1 MGAQSPARIRLSRVI
16 GGLSYALD
24 VTEGEPPGH
33 AVRSCVIGM
42 RIADELGLDAATR
55 SHLFYALLMKDAG
68 CTANSAKMA
77 ALFDADD
84 HEAKRTAKRS
94 NWSRAVPAFLW
105 SLRTVAPEGSLR
117 ARAERLKAIKD
128 EGQVTHS
135 LMLARC
141 DRGAEIA
148 LLLGLEPE
156 TADAIRALDEHW
168 DGNGQ
173 PQGLRG
179 EEIPLLARIVCLAQT
194 AEIFH
199 GEGGPA
205 VACAVAARR
214 SGEWFDPDLVAVLHS
229 CRHDTRFWLSLRRA
243 DISMWEPEDRLM
255 TADDA
260 HLDRIATAFAGV
272 IDVKSPWTYRHSDLV
287 AVLATRIAAA
297 LGADEA
303 EVTDLRRAAMLHDIG
318 KLAISNRIL
327 DKAAGLTDAERA
339 QVRQHPLVT
348 ARILERIP
356 GFAHLAPLAA
366 AHHERLDGSG
376 YPHGLRAENLTTPM
390 RVLAVADVFEAMTSA
405 RPYRPGMGVDAA
417 LGILRADAAHARPR
431 GRRRARRR
439 ARHARRRQPAG
450 LTCGPESACGMVS
463 PMRAFTLDEFDSPP
477 RLRDDLP
484 EPSPADDQVLVRV
497 QASSANPVDNAI
509 AAGMLNGMV
518 EHTFPV
524 VLGRD
529 YAGVVE
535 QVGSAVSGYAPGDE
549 VFGMLTH
556 ADPTVQAGTWT
567 DLIALTEA
575 KSIAPQAQPA
585 WPRPTPAR
593 RRSPRSPRSPR
604 STPSGSSNGD
614 TVLIVGATG
623 GVGSFAVQ
631 LAAAAGAS
639 VIAPGLPEDEE
650 YLRGLGVTDLVA
662 REGDVAAAVRERH
675 PDGVDALIELVS
687 YTPDGFDAYAAALKP
702 GGRGASPL
710 GAAGDGEGRA
720 NVGAEPTAENLKR
733 LGGLLEAGTLKV
745 PIQARFAL
753 DQAGEALQALATTAH
768 PGQAGDRDRLAGPEN
783 GLHARPAEA

>member
-1 MGAQSPARIRLSRVI
+1 MGTQDAARIRMSSVI

-77 ALFDADD
+77 ALFGADD

-94 NWSRAVPAFLW
+94 NWSRAVPALLW

-128 EGQVTHS
+128 EGQVTQS

-214 SGEWFDPDLVAVLHS
+214 SGEWFDPELVAVLHS

-243 DISMWEPEDRLM
+243 DVSAWEPEDRLM

-260 HLDRIATAFAGV
+260 HLDRIAKAFAGV

-287 AVLATRIAAA
+287 AVIAARIAGA
-297 LGADEA
+297 LGASEA
-303 EVTDLRRAAMLHDIG
+303 EITDLRRAAMLHDIG
-318 KLAISNRIL
+318 KLAVSNRIL
-327 DKAAGLTDAERA
+327 DKPGPLTSAEVA
-339 QVRQHPLVT
+339 DVRQHPLVT

-356 GFAHLAPLAA
+356 GFAHLAPLAG

-376 YPHGLRAENLTTPM
+376 YPYGLRAENLTTPM

-405 RPYRPGMGVDAA
+405 RPYRPGMSADAA
-417 LGILRADAAHARPR
+417 LGILRADAAQLDPDVVTA
-431 GRRRARRR
+431 
-439 ARHARRRQPAG
+439 
-450 LTCGPESACGMVS
+450 LT
-463 PMRAFTLDEFDSPP
+463 D
-477 RLRDDLP
+477 
-484 EPSPADDQVLVRV
+484 VLV
-497 QASSANPVDNAI
+497 
-509 AAGMLNGMV
+509 
-518 EHTFPV
+518 
-524 VLGRD
+524 
-529 YAGVVE
+529 
-535 QVGSAVSGYAPGDE
+535 
-549 VFGMLTH
+549 
-556 ADPTVQAGTWT
+556 
-567 DLIALTEA
+567 
-575 KSIAPQAQPA
+575 
-585 WPRPTPAR
+585 TP
-593 RRSPRSPRSPR
+593 
-604 STPSGSSNGD
+604 
-614 TVLIVGATG
+614 
-623 GVGSFAVQ
+623 
-631 LAAAAGAS
+631 
-639 VIAPGLPEDEE
+639 
-650 YLRGLGVTDLVA
+650 
-662 REGDVAAAVRERH
+662 
-675 PDGVDALIELVS
+675 
-687 YTPDGFDAYAAALKP
+687 
-702 GGRGASPL
+702 
-710 GAAGDGEGRA
+710 GAAG
-720 NVGAEPTAENLKR
+720 L
-733 LGGLLEAGTLKV
+733 
-745 PIQARFAL
+745 
-753 DQAGEALQALATTAH
+753 
-768 PGQAGDRDRLAGPEN
+768 
-783 GLHARPAEA
+783 PA